1 LQEPEPEP
9 VYANVN
15 AGLALDI
22 KKQQDF
28 VHSIQQQ
35 TEVALRRPHT
45 AATAEGRPRPP
56 AKPVRNSILLDR
68 HHFTSIPTGPSG
80 TSHVGTTEHQQ
91 RVPPAGTDPPAA
103 TVLAIA
109 STPAASRSKV
119 DEKENLPSTSKKSS
133 FLFTPLRRTA
143 FKKIG
148 DRKLIRLKKKSL
160 SPGTPKPSFKRIGN
174 KKLIRIRD
182 SLTGSEAKTP
192 GSPLQVYEIKTK
204 TKLVKT
210 VKNTPSNASKYR
222 FSFITPLSVRKL
234 KLARGEPASES
245 LKRSAESTKKTGGS
259 FANRFKL
266 DRRPKAVKVAERSKV
281 MAAAAVE
288 PAKEKSMLKR
298 SSQSRLKKLSGS
310 TYHVR

>member
-1 LQEPEPEP
+1 MTEPPQRLP
-9 VYANVN
+9 
-15 AGLALDI
+15 
-22 KKQQDF
+22 
-28 VHSIQQQ
+28 
-35 TEVALRRPHT
+35 T
-45 AATAEGRPRPP
+45 AP
-56 AKPVRNSILLDR
+56 
-68 HHFTSIPTGPSG
+68 
-80 TSHVGTTEHQQ
+80 
-91 RVPPAGTDPPAA
+91 DPPAA
-103 TVLAIA
+103 TPLAA
-109 STPAASRSKV
+109 FAPVPSTPAASRSKG
-119 DEKENLPSTSKKSS
+119 DEKENQPSTSKKSS

-182 SLTGSEAKTP
+182 SLTGGEAKPP

-204 TKLVKT
+204 TKLVKS

-234 KLARGEPASES
+234 KLARGEPPVSES
-245 LKRSAESTKKTGGS
+245 LKRSGGSQKKTGGS

-266 DRRPKAVKVAERSKV
+266 DRRPKAVKAAEGRKAAAMAVAE
-281 MAAAAVE
+281 
-288 PAKEKSMLKR
+288 PTKEKGMLKR